1 MLRTYYFD
9 LMPSGLKARYN
20 DIKKEISAAKPK
32 VTLPN
37 MLQSEM
43 ESFIESL
50 LNESPELFH
59 IELHSIY
66 YGEDG
71 YMMAMLPS
79 YFHVNE
85 KSRVFARL
93 DKVIAE
99 IGKKRNAYEQV
110 IAIVNWMYRLNYV
123 NTNSP
128 DEHTIYGPLMR
139 GEGVCEGF
147 SLLFMLLCQRFNIDA
162 MVATGDIVGATDKH
176 AWNVVSIN
184 GRKYNVDLTSAIAV
198 KKDYGLDLYSVLV
211 PDYIIDDHISPVKP
225 YCGMLSDNPYYREGQ
240 FYTSDEELKEKMR
253 YFARS
258 AKEVVLLDCSEEGI
272 NALNAPF
279 LRDTGAK
286 NVQAIGR
293 YLIVSY

>member
-1 MLRTYYFD
+1 MLKTYYFD

-43 ESFIESL
+43 ESFMESL

-66 YGEDG
+66 YGYDG

-93 DKVIAE
+93 DQVIAE
-99 IGKKRNAYEQV
+99 IGKQRNAYEQV
-110 IAIVNWMYRLNYV
+110 IAIVNWMYRLKYV

-147 SLLFMLLCQRFNIDA
+147 SLLFMLLCQKFNIDA

-176 AWNVVSIN
+176 AWNVVSVN
-184 GRKYNVDLTSAIAV
+184 GRKYNVDLTSAIAA
-198 KKDYGLDLYSVLV
+198 KKDYGLDLFSVLV

-225 YCGMLSDNPYYREGQ
+225 YCGMLSDNPYYREGK
-240 FYTSDEELKEKMR
+240 FYTTEEELKEKIG
-253 YFARS
+253 YFAKAR
-258 AKEVVLLDCSEEGI
+258 KDIVLLDCSEEGI
-272 NALNAPF
+272 NALDSA
-279 LRDTGAK
+279 LLSGTGARYA
-286 NVQAIGR
+286 QMIGR
-293 YLIVSY
+293 YLCISY